1 MGTEFL
7 GGHAEGLGG
16 CPHNEPGPFGQVG
29 DAFAHEVAQLPL
41 DTIASIGALDFALG
55 YDETDEA
62 AVALLVGSDVDDNQ
76 WISCARSVSDRG
88 GEIRWVNHAVR
99 ARQHRG
105 VSGGQLGA
113 ALATAGSQNGAAGAG
128 RHAQT
133 EAVRLRTTTV
143 VGLEGPLGGHGNSPR
158 RGVVSHSFSVGLSA
172 HLGAV
177 AGTRARNGR
186 KQVPRLSGWALLVNA
201 EGYSPRHT
209 QYPQLCKTLW
219 ISSVHRGWMTGVIH
233 RLWVF
238 LLSAR
243 CCGPKV
249 VTTGL

>member
-76 WISCARSVSDRG
+76 WISCTRSVSDRG

-113 ALATAGSQNGAAGAG
+113 ALAAAGSQNGAAGAG

-158 RGVVSHSFSVGLSA
+158 RGVVSHSLIGWA
-172 HLGAV
+172 TGPI
-177 AGTRARNGR
+177 RAR
-186 KQVPRLSGWALLVNA
+186 
-201 EGYSPRHT
+201 
-209 QYPQLCKTLW
+209 
-219 ISSVHRGWMTGVIH
+219 
-233 RLWVF
+233 
-238 LLSAR
+238 
-243 CCGPKV
+243 
-249 VTTGL
+249 